1 MAVKSTTVE
10 KEVKAVEVK
19 AEEVKKEDFA
29 EFEELYCAGHF
40 EDRKETWS
48 EENPN
53 GRWKKYTIEEILK
66 DEKTSLDL
74 KWIKDDSDN
83 LDGVTLAELIKTI
96 EEKSSNIS
104 KAVTELKGLVSSINE
119 DEEVAE

>member
-1 MAVKSTTVE
+1 M
-10 KEVKAVEVK
+10 
-19 AEEVKKEDFA
+19 
-29 EFEELYCAGHF
+29 YCSGKV